1 MYPKNTKI
9 VGNLFIYLLFQN
21 HARKIMCVFRLGQAG
36 IIDRHYGAFNVKE
49 LVTLIKTAGSFK
61 MQWPNVAEEA
71 VIVSAIS

>member
-1 MYPKNTKI
+1 
-9 VGNLFIYLLFQN
+9 
-21 HARKIMCVFRLGQAG
+21 MCVFRLGQAG